1 MTCCSGSCAAAGFFG
16 PKIARWDLRRYQ
28 RRGPD
33 RITRLLLE
41 ELRRSPL
48 AGLHLLDV
56 GSGIGAIAAELA
68 SDGLAGATLA
78 DASPAYLDVARHHV
92 GPRYASRPV
101 HFILGDFTVTGA
113 ALPDTD
119 IVTLDRVVCCYPDA
133 DALLRLAAMRSRRLL
148 AFTYPR
154 DKWFVRAAFILQ
166 NFWFRLTRNRFR
178 AFVHSPQRMASVL
191 EAAGFVL
198 AAHRETLPWA
208 LDLYRRPEPRRFL
221 SERRRR
227 GRT

>member
-16 PKIARWDLRRYQ
+16 SKIAQWDLRRYQ

-33 RITRLLLE
+33 RITRLLLA
-41 ELRRSPL
+41 ELRRWPL

-68 SDGLAGATLA
+68 GDSLAGVTLA

-92 GPRYASRPV
+92 GPRYSSRPV
-101 HFILGDFTVTGA
+101 HFILGDFTETGA
-113 ALPDTD
+113 GLPDAD
-119 IVTLDRVVCCYPDA
+119 VVTLNRVVCCYPDA
-133 DALLRLAAMRSRRLL
+133 DALLRLAATRSRRLL

-154 DKWFVRAAFILQ
+154 DKWFVRAGFVLE

-208 LDLYRRPEPRRFL
+208 LDLFRRA
-221 SERRRR
+221 
-227 GRT
+227 